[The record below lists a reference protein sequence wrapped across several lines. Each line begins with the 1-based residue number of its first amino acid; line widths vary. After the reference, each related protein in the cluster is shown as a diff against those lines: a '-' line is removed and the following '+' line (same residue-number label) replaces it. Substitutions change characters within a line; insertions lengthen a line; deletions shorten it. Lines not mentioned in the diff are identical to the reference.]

1 MMSNRKDA
9 AALLAKLPEALQDQ
23 FCARLEGAAMAL
35 DVLQAQGQT
44 SETPGGAA

>member
-9 AALLAKLPEALQDQ
+9 AALLARLPEAVQDQ
-23 FCARLEGAAMAL
+23 ILARIEGAALAL